1 MTTDP
6 TFKVA
11 ISRYALDRKILP
23 GDPFWHD
30 LTGSYDNRTVTSYD
44 LAGAIWNGHPFATWH
59 RNHWRDASNY
69 EAGQH
74 IALDFDTEDHRSTL
88 PELTADKFIAKHGA
102 MIYTTMSHTPEAPRA
117 RAVFLLDTP
126 ILQPANY
133 VLASQALLWLFG
145 TADRQCKDACRGWY
159 GSKSCDFEMLDR
171 VLPIETVKHLIAQ
184 YQQTGQREKRRV
196 MTQWAG
202 QTDQA
207 EVADALRRIPAWSI
221 EYDEWVGVLM
231 ALHRE
236 YGDAGLPL
244 AVQWGDGADGEIER
258 KWKSFNGKGNLTGAV
273 GLGSVFLLAQRFGW
287 TRNKTN

>member
-1 MTTDP
+1 MTSPDP

-117 RAVFLLDTP
+117 RAVFLLD
-126 ILQPANY
+126 
-133 VLASQALLWLFG
+133 ASERLVHRRAESG
-145 TADRQCKDACRGWY
+145 RD
-159 GSKSCDFEMLDR
+159 ER
-171 VLPIETVKHLIAQ
+171 V
-184 YQQTGQREKRRV
+184 QR
-196 MTQWAG
+196 
-202 QTDQA
+202 
-207 EVADALRRIPAWSI
+207 
-221 EYDEWVGVLM
+221 
-231 ALHRE
+231 
-236 YGDAGLPL
+236 LPL
-244 AVQWGDGADGEIER
+244 AGIWPVRNLPGGVSLGLYAWLSELGRSAEI
-258 KWKSFNGKGNLTGAV
+258 SSCGVSAAF
-273 GLGSVFLLAQRFGW
+273 Q
-287 TRNKTN
+287 